1 MAKNDEKYA
10 YLNRLNTE
18 QLEELLRMDMEMA
31 EPGNEDV
38 VFHILEV
45 IEQREDEHPTGRIPD
60 VDKAWAEF
68 QEYYNIPEGVDAS
81 LYPCETEPDASS
93 ENPAEFSHPR
103 RPRLHRWLKQ
113 GLVAVIAVAGW
124 SRPKRRGSMCL
135 VRLDAGLMRYSIS
148 CRQQMKITRPQVPM
162 RVKTRLSIPICG
174 RHLLLW
180 RSMRV
185 WPRRGSRMALRPG
198 ILK

>member
-1 MAKNDEKYA
+1 MSTPRA
-10 YLNRLNTE
+10 YPRCG
-18 QLEELLRMDMEMA
+18 Q
-31 EPGNEDV
+31 
-38 VFHILEV
+38 
-45 IEQREDEHPTGRIPD
+45 
-60 VDKAWAEF
+60 AWAEF

-103 RPRLHRWLKQ
+103 QAPLAP
-113 GLVAVIAVAGW
+113 VAQTGPCCGDCCGRRIWAGW

-185 WPRRGSRMALRPG
+185 WPRRGSRML
-198 ILK
+198 